1 MRHHSGFSLH
11 ELLVSLAVGSLAIT
25 GTLSAFA
32 AGRAALHQAQSVNR
46 LQERALYVLS
56 VLEPELQLAGGYG
69 LTVAD
74 RISTAAVG
82 NSASGCGAG
91 LAQNLTVA
99 VEASTGHWPLT
110 CAAAGGGWVA
120 GTDVLIVRRAAIAAA
135 TPDAGRLQLLTS
147 TATPAVST
155 LLANGTLPAGTVLLS
170 GHTEL
175 HDLLVRCYYIA
186 RRADGSNNALPALR
200 VKSLTRYAGSPAFID
215 TEVLPG
221 VSGLQVLLGYQAA
234 AGAPVH
240 FVRGDALPAGAHA
253 VAVQLQ
259 LQLTGHRS
267 EVGTTAA
274 DNALHLTR
282 SITLRNASRT

>member
-1 MRHHSGFSLH
+1 MRHHSGFSLP
-11 ELLVSLAVGSLAIT
+11 ELLVGLAVGSLAIT

-69 LTVAD
+69 LTTAD
-74 RISTAAVG
+74 VISTAAVG
-82 NSASGCGAG
+82 NSASACGAG
-91 LAQNLTVA
+91 LAQDLAVA
-99 VEASTGHWPLT
+99 VEVSHNRWPLT
-110 CAAAGGGWVA
+110 CAAAGGGWLP
-120 GTDVLIVRRAAIAAA
+120 GTDVLIVRRGAIAAA

-147 TATPAVST
+147 TATSAVST
-155 LLANGTLPAGTVLLS
+155 LLANGTLPAGTVLLP

-186 RRADGSNNALPALR
+186 RHADGSNSALPALR

-221 VSGLQVLLGYQAA
+221 VSSLQVLLGHQPANGAA
-234 AGAPVH
+234 LQ
-240 FVRGDALPAGAHA
+240 FVRGTALPAGAHPL
-253 VAVQLQ
+253 AVQLQ
-259 LQLTGHRS
+259 LQLTGNRS

-274 DNALHLTR
+274 DNTLQLTR